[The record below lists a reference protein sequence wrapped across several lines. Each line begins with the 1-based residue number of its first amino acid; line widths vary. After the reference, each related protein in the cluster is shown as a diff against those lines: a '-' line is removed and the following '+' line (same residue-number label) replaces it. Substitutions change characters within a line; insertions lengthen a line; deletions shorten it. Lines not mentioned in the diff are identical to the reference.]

1 MGGEPG
7 PGVDKEEGDDSE
19 EGEEGEEGEKEVR
32 GETNVGSLEITWSE
46 DVASMCLFLD
56 QNTALNWE
64 KLIKNM
70 PKIGRPIYVFKLS
83 QITPE

>member
-1 MGGEPG
+1 
-7 PGVDKEEGDDSE
+7 
-19 EGEEGEEGEKEVR
+19 
-32 GETNVGSLEITWSE
+32 LEITWSE